1 MIMFQMSE
9 AEFLEKDGNNEGAC
23 VKCGASAYNVEFDAR
38 RKKCWE
44 CGLKGVYSV
53 SELLYMGQ
61 IEERV

>member
-9 AEFLEKDGNNEGAC
+9 AEFLQKDSNNEGAC
-23 VKCGASAYNVEFDAR
+23 VKCGVSAYNIEETTR
-38 RKKCWE
+38 GKKCWE